1 MSDVVLSELKDGLL
15 TVTLNRPDKLNSLNF
30 EVFKALSEQ
39 IAFAA
44 ANTGKVG
51 CVLLR
56 GAGRSFCAG
65 NDLDGLAD
73 VFEGGQ
79 ADNSHFR
86 SQVVESLAR
95 LPMPVVTA
103 VHGHCLTG
111 GLEVALAGD
120 IIIAA
125 ESAKFGDTHGKWDL
139 VPVWGLSQRLPRRVG
154 RAKALE
160 MSFSA
165 RFYSGRD
172 AETMGL
178 ANFCVPD
185 AEFDAAVA
193 AFTADVLANS
203 WRSSRAIKKLVDDT
217 EGMTLTAGLAHEIHR
232 SEGRGPETAERLARM
247 RK

>member
-1 MSDVVLSELKDGLL
+1 MTDAVIRDLKDGLL
-15 TVTLNRPDKLNSLNF
+15 TLTVNRPDKLNALNF
-30 EVFKALSEQ
+30 DVFKGLAAGADFAL
-39 IAFAA
+39 
-44 ANTGKVG
+44 ANPKTVG

-65 NDLDGLAD
+65 NDLGDLGGVFDGGD
-73 VFEGGQ
+73 G
-79 ADNSHFR
+79 SHFR
-86 SQVVESLAR
+86 STTIERLAN
-95 LPMPVVTA
+95 LPMPVIAA
-103 VHGHCLTG
+103 VQGHCLTG
-111 GLEVALAGD
+111 GLELALSAD

-165 RFYSGRD
+165 RNVSG
-172 AETMGL
+172 AEAAQIGL

-185 AEFDAAVA
+185 SELDAAVG
-193 AFTADVLANS
+193 AFVKDVLANS
-203 WRSSRAIKKLVDDT
+203 WRSSRAIKKLIDDT
-217 EGMTLTAGLAHEIHR
+217 EGMPLKAGLAHEIHR